1 MAISSSLKT
10 MLPQGLRRRL
20 YSQRTAS
27 NYESLYEAHAKH
39 FPPKVSIGAGDF
51 ELIGRVE
58 LGLLEMEGLKPDSTL
73 VDFGCGTG
81 RLAVHAIPRLREG
94 GRYIGIDI
102 SETMLAHARGLV
114 GEKAPLPSCRVDFL
128 HQTTPVFPLPD
139 KSVDMICAFSVFTH
153 IEHEDTFLYLRDGRR
168 IIKDHG
174 RFIFS
179 CLPMDLALS
188 REIFSGQAAI
198 DPVSRWNSVRNVTT
212 TQEFMT
218 TLARMAGWDM
228 LRWYRGDEPNIRL
241 PDSSQMQGLGQSSC
255 VIIPA

>member
-1 MAISSSLKT
+1 MAISSGLKT

-20 YSQRTAS
+20 YRQRTT
-27 NYESLYEAHAKH
+27 NKYETLYEALAKQL
-39 FPPKVSIGAGDF
+39 PPNASIGAGDF
-51 ELIGRVE
+51 ELIGRTE
-58 LGLLEMEGLKPDSTL
+58 LGLLQMEGLKPDSTL

-81 RLAVHAIPRLREG
+81 RLAVHVIPRLQEG

-102 SETMLAHARGLV
+102 SETMLAHARALV
-114 GEKAPLPSCRVDFL
+114 GEKAPLASCGVDFL
-128 HQTTPVFPLPD
+128 HQTTPVFPLPN

-153 IEHEDTFLYLRDGRR
+153 MEHEDTFLYLRDGRR

-188 REIFSGQAAI
+188 REFFAAQAAVA
-198 DPVSRWNSVRNVTT
+198 PVSRWSSVRNVTT

-218 TLARMAGWDM
+218 TLARMAGWDTV
-228 LRWYRGDEPNIRL
+228 RWYRGDEPNIRL

-255 VIIPA
+255 VIVPA